1 MKYILG
7 LIFIVFSLAFLA
19 SEKLTFEVGNELQLK
34 RDNMVVLY
42 HYKADAIEVN
52 LTRDFIDYPS
62 VIDVRDMY
70 KIKKGEKIKLL
81 ESYRKGKIFKVELL
95 KERAK
100 RDHYFLEKES
110 LRHYQLVDSKL
121 TSS

>member
-1 MKYILG
+1 MKYFLG
-7 LIFIVFSLAFLA
+7 LIIAIFSLAFLA
-19 SEKLTFEVGNELQLK
+19 SDKSTFEVGHELQLK

-42 HYKADAIEVN
+42 HYKADAVEMN

-62 VIDVRDMY
+62 VIDVRDIY

-81 ESYRKGKIFKVELL
+81 ESFRKGKIFKVELL
-95 KERAK
+95 KEKAK
-100 RDHYFLEKES
+100 RDYYFLERES
-110 LRHYQLVDSKL
+110 LRHYQLVNSEL